1 MVRRSHG
8 GRDGGPTDFSASLNP
23 LGPPPGV
30 VRALRDSVH
39 GVTRY
44 PYRLHER
51 LRRRIARS
59 HGLEEDRVLVTAG
72 ASGALTL
79 LRGRFR
85 GGRAQVAVP
94 TYTEYED
101 TLGPELT
108 VDTTPRWP
116 CDGGETARVLE
127 GFDPPSTDLMI
138 LCNPNNPTG
147 GALAGERLMA
157 LADRARS
164 DGAHLAVDEA
174 YAGFTGES
182 AGISLAGRV
191 GESDNLWVV
200 RSFTKLYGMPGLR
213 VGYLLCPP
221 GEASRLRGRRSPWP
235 VGTPALRGALAAL
248 DADRFRSRTRRFMER
263 ERRRVGLR
271 LEALDGVRRLPT
283 AANYYLCRG
292 PTDWQSRLDARGWT
306 VRDAS
311 SFTGLT
317 AGWIRFSLRAP
328 DRTNGLLRA
337 MAGVL
342 AGSRAGGEARE
353 RP

>member
-1 MVRRSHG
+1 MRRSHG

-30 VRALRDSVH
+30 LRGLRDSAREVA
-39 GVTRY
+39 RY
-44 PYRLHER
+44 PYGLHDR
-51 LRRRIARS
+51 LRRRIART
-59 HGLEEDRVLVTAG
+59 HGLEEERVLVTAG

-79 LRGRFR
+79 LRDRFR

-101 TLGPELT
+101 VLATELS
-108 VDTTPRWP
+108 VDTSPRWP
-116 CDGGETARVLE
+116 YEGGETPGIPE
-127 GFDPPSTDLMI
+127 GFDAAAADLMV

-147 GALAGERLMA
+147 HVLTGEPLMA
-157 LADRARS
+157 LADRVRP
-164 DGAHLAVDEA
+164 DGAHLVVDEA
-174 YAGFTGES
+174 YAGFTEDPGK
-182 AGISLAGRV
+182 ISLAGRV

-200 RSFTKLYGMPGLR
+200 RSFTKLYGIPGLR

-221 GEASRLRGRRSPWP
+221 GETAALRERRSPWP
-235 VGTPALRGALAAL
+235 VGTAALRGALAAL
-248 DADRFRSRTRRFMER
+248 DADRFRSRTRRFMAR
-263 ERRRVGLR
+263 ERRRVGSR
-271 LEALDGVRRLPT
+271 LAALDGVRKLPT

-292 PTDWQSRLDARGWT
+292 PADWASRLAGRGWT

-311 SFTGLT
+311 GFTGLT

-328 DRTNGLLRA
+328 DRTDGLLRA
-337 MAGVL
+337 MVAVL
-342 AGSRAGGEARE
+342 GERFAEGEARE